1 MGEEEIEIDEEIYLD
16 IIVHL
21 GAARSTMPLKQWREI
36 KQRVTGEEWKQLKVR
51 KIGKVSKF
59 NFGRVGM
66 IKVEFSGLLPIRAL
80 KLNVIDVDVPLLLG
94 IEAIERLKVP

>member
-1 MGEEEIEIDEEIYLD
+1 
-16 IIVHL
+16 
-21 GAARSTMPLKQWREI
+21 
-36 KQRVTGEEWKQLKVR
+36 
-51 KIGKVSKF
+51 
-59 NFGRVGM
+59 M